1 MLRLHHRKRGNSA
14 ASGDADLEKVLNLC
28 AKLFILLQNFADLL
42 HCKVIFQHET
52 QELPMARTA
61 LAMILSVMLLFSVS
75 PPALAKASSKHS
87 VKKHAVAKERALV
100 ERSAKSP
107 GRSAKRRHKTAP
119 LVENEKLVR
128 KVVRGKGRRRVV
140 YERIASAPVLP
151 IVPPVMT
158 AGDLAGLNL
167 TRDPL
172 DLKSNAALVLD
183 QATAEVL
190 FEKNSQVALPIAS
203 ITKLMTS
210 LVVVESNQNMDETIS
225 VTDEDVDREKFS
237 HSRLRVG
244 SQLTRANML
253 HIALMSSE
261 NRAASAL
268 GRNYPGGLPAFVA
281 AMNAKARSLG
291 MSNTHYVDSTGL
303 SSGNVSSARDLAK
316 LVIAAHQHSIIRQYS
331 TDSKYAVEP
340 GGPMLQY
347 RNSNHLVD
355 NPEWQIGLQKTG
367 YISEAGRCLVMQT
380 KIEGRPVVMVFLD
393 SKGKSSRL
401 ADAGRIRKW
410 LENSRSSSAL
420 TGTIAAHN

>member
-1 MLRLHHRKRGNSA
+1 
-14 ASGDADLEKVLNLC
+14 
-28 AKLFILLQNFADLL
+28 
-42 HCKVIFQHET
+42 
-52 QELPMARTA
+52 MARTA
-61 LAMILSVMLLFSVS
+61 LAMMLSLVLLTFVM
-75 PPALAKASSKHS
+75 PQALAKAQSKQNSKQSTKQSSK
-87 VKKHAVAKERALV
+87 KTAAAQAPAGKRQAAVAGKAA
-100 ERSAKSP
+100 AKQAARP
-107 GRSAKRRHKTAP
+107 AAKGKDRGRVGP
-119 LVENEKLVR
+119 LVAEERLE
-128 KVVRGKGRRRVV
+128 RRVV
-140 YERIASAPVLP
+140 PGKRGRQVVYQRVAPVPVLP
-151 IVPPVMT
+151 VVPPVMT

-183 QATAEVL
+183 QSSAEVL
-190 FEKNSQVALPIAS
+190 FEKNSHVALPIAS

-210 LVVVESNQNMDETIS
+210 LVVVEANQNMEEPIT
-225 VTDEDVDREKFS
+225 VTSEDIDREKFS

-268 GRNYPGGLPAFVA
+268 GRSYPGGLPAFVA
-281 AMNAKARSLG
+281 AMNAKARALG
-291 MSNTHYVDSTGL
+291 MLNTHYADSTGL
-303 SSGNVSSARDLAK
+303 SSNNVSTARDLAK
-316 LVIAAHQHSIIRQYS
+316 LVIAAHQHPLIRQYS

-355 NPEWQIGLQKTG
+355 NPDWQIGLQKTG

-380 KIEGRPVVMVFLD
+380 QIDGRPIVMVFLD

-410 LENSRSSSAL
+410 LENVRPTALGRTVTAQSS
-420 TGTIAAHN
+420 

>member
-1 MLRLHHRKRGNSA
+1 
-14 ASGDADLEKVLNLC
+14 
-28 AKLFILLQNFADLL
+28 
-42 HCKVIFQHET
+42 
-52 QELPMARTA
+52 MARTA
-61 LAMILSVMLLFSVS
+61 LAMMLSLVLLMFVTPS
-75 PPALAKASSKHS
+75 ALAKANSKQTS
-87 VKKHAVAKERALV
+87 KKTAVAKASAGKRAAAPGKQAAAKPAARGSTRTKGRAAALV
-100 ERSAKSP
+100 AEEKRVSRA
-107 GRSAKRRHKTAP
+107 GRGTRG
-119 LVENEKLVR
+119 R
-128 KVVRGKGRRRVV
+128 KIVH
-140 YERIASAPVLP
+140 ERIAPLPVLP
-151 IVPPVMT
+151 VVPPVMT

-183 QATAEVL
+183 QSTAEVL

-210 LVVVESNQNMDETIS
+210 VVVVEANQNMEEPIT
-225 VTDEDVDREKFS
+225 VTNEDVDREKFS

-268 GRNYPGGLPAFVA
+268 GRSYPGGLPAFVA
-281 AMNAKARSLG
+281 AMNAKARALG
-291 MSNTHYVDSTGL
+291 MTNTHYVDSTGL
-303 SSGNVSSARDLAK
+303 SSNNVSTARDLAK
-316 LVIAAHQHSIIRQYS
+316 LVIAAHQHPLIRQYS

-355 NPEWQIGLQKTG
+355 NPDWQIGLQKTG

-380 KIEGRPVVMVFLD
+380 QIEGRPIVMVFLD

-410 LENSRSSSAL
+410 LENVRPTALGRTVTAQSS
-420 TGTIAAHN
+420 

>member
-1 MLRLHHRKRGNSA
+1 
-14 ASGDADLEKVLNLC
+14 
-28 AKLFILLQNFADLL
+28 
-42 HCKVIFQHET
+42 
-52 QELPMARTA
+52 MARTA
-61 LAMILSVMLLFSVS
+61 LAMMLSFVLLTFVT
-75 PPALAKASSKHS
+75 PPALAKAHSKQTS
-87 VKKHAVAKERALV
+87 KKTAVAKASAGKRAAA
-100 ERSAKSP
+100 SAKPAAAKPAARVSARSK
-107 GRSAKRRHKTAP
+107 GRVAP
-119 LVENEKLVR
+119 LVAEERLVP
-128 KVVRGKGRRRVV
+128 KAARGKRGRKVV
-140 YERIASAPVLP
+140 YERVAPLPVLP
-151 IVPPVMT
+151 VVPPVMT

-183 QATAEVL
+183 QSTAEVL

-210 LVVVESNQNMDETIS
+210 VVVVEANQSMEEPIT
-225 VTDEDVDREKFS
+225 VTNEDVDREKFS

-268 GRNYPGGLPAFVA
+268 GRSYPGGLPAFVA
-281 AMNAKARSLG
+281 AMNAKARALG
-291 MSNTHYVDSTGL
+291 MTNTHYVDSTGL
-303 SSGNVSSARDLAK
+303 SSNNVSTARDLAK
-316 LVIAAHQHSIIRQYS
+316 LVIAAHQHPLIRQYS

-355 NPEWQIGLQKTG
+355 NPDWQIGLQKTG

-380 KIEGRPVVMVFLD
+380 QIEGRPIVMVFLD

-410 LENSRSSSAL
+410 LENVRPTALGRTVTAQSS
-420 TGTIAAHN
+420 

>member
-1 MLRLHHRKRGNSA
+1 
-14 ASGDADLEKVLNLC
+14 
-28 AKLFILLQNFADLL
+28 
-42 HCKVIFQHET
+42 
-52 QELPMARTA
+52 MARTA
-61 LAMILSVMLLFSVS
+61 LAMMLSLMLLVFLT
-75 PPALAKASSKHS
+75 PPALAKANSKHTT
-87 VKKHAVAKERALV
+87 KKSTVATAPAAKKAGARTVVAKSAVKPAFLNAGKARHRVASLV
-100 ERSAKSP
+100 SQ
-107 GRSAKRRHKTAP
+107 
-119 LVENEKLVR
+119 EKLVR
-128 KVVRGKGRRRVV
+128 KEVRGKRGRELVYQRV
-140 YERIASAPVLP
+140 APLP
-151 IVPPVMT
+151 LLPVVPPVMT

-183 QATAEVL
+183 QSTAEVL

-210 LVVVESNQNMDETIS
+210 LVVVEANQNMEEPIS
-225 VTDEDVDREKFS
+225 VTDEDIDREKFS

-244 SQLTRANML
+244 SQLTRTNML

-291 MSNTHYVDSTGL
+291 MVSTHYVDSTGL
-303 SSGNVSSARDLAK
+303 SSSNVSTARDLAK
-316 LVIAAHQHSIIRQYS
+316 LVVAAHHHPLIRQYS

-355 NPEWQIGLQKTG
+355 NPDWQIGLQKTG

-380 KIEGRPVVMVFLD
+380 QIEGRPIVMVFLD
-393 SKGKSSRL
+393 SKGKTSRL

-410 LENSRSSSAL
+410 LENARPTALGRTVTAQSS
-420 TGTIAAHN
+420 